1 VDELV
6 EVVVDFALI
15 SASFRI
21 ARKTPIE
28 NWAAPRRNGWQMVC
42 SPRGFLSRSRS
53 PRTFQ
58 VLLALDDET
67 RMRRL
72 CIGLFVLA
80 CVMSRI
86 SDASAESREDSDH
99 HLAGTYWL
107 SIQGD
112 FPSLPGLL
120 VLTADGRIIATEAQ
134 GPETTGLGTWEA
146 RGRRSVAGTFI
157 WFLALNPAPGPDGGR
172 YTLIGKV
179 DFKGEF
185 DHGGKAATLP
195 FTIGIFSIDQNPLV
209 DAPLFSFPGV
219 MTATR
224 LTVAR

>member
-1 VDELV
+1 
-6 EVVVDFALI
+6 
-15 SASFRI
+15 
-21 ARKTPIE
+21 
-28 NWAAPRRNGWQMVC
+28 
-42 SPRGFLSRSRS
+42 
-53 PRTFQ
+53 
-58 VLLALDDET
+58 
-67 RMRRL
+67 MRRL

-134 GPETTGLGTWEA
+134 GPETPGLGTWEA

-185 DHGGKAATLP
+185 DQSGKTGTLP
-195 FTIGIFSIDQNPLV
+195 FTVSIFSIQQNPLV
-209 DAPLFSFPGV
+209 DVPFLSAQGV
-219 MTATR
+219 MSANR
-224 LTVAR
+224 LSVAQ